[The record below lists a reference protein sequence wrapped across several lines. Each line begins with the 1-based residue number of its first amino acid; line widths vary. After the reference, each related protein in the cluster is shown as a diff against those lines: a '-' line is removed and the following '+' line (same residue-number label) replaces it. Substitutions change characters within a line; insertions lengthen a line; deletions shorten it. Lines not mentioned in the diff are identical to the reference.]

1 MRLYLKYFSM
11 HLRAAMQY
19 KASFFLTAAG
29 QFIVSF
35 SAFLAIY
42 FLFQRCHAVE
52 GFRFE
57 QVLLCYAV
65 VLTAFALSECFFRGF
80 DTFAGIIG
88 NGEFD
93 RILVRPRN
101 EIFQVIATKIEF
113 TRIGR
118 LLQAVAVLIYALPA
132 SGVEWNA
139 ARIFTLVLM
148 ILGGVG
154 LFSGLFI
161 IYAGICFFTLE
172 GLEFMNIFTDGSK
185 EFGSYPMAVY
195 GKKLLRLYTY
205 VIPLACVQ
213 YYPLLFLL
221 GRENSPLYMLAPLA
235 GLLFLAPALLVWRIG
250 VRHYRSTG
258 S

>member
-42 FLFQRCHAVE
+42 FLFQRFHAVE

-195 GKKLLRLYTY
+195 GKKLLRLH
-205 VIPLACVQ
+205 LCH
-213 YYPLLFLL
+213 
-221 GRENSPLYMLAPLA
+221 SPRLRAVLP
-235 GLLFLAPALLVWRIG
+235 PALLAWAGKQPALHARPAGRAAVPSARAAG
-250 VRHYRSTG
+250 LAHRCAAL
-258 S
+258 

>member
-42 FLFQRCHAVE
+42 FLFQRFHAVE

-93 RILVRPRN
+93 RILVRPDLHPSADDSRRCGPIQRLVHHLCRN
-101 EIFQVIATKIEF
+101 
-113 TRIGR
+113 
-118 LLQAVAVLIYALPA
+118 
-132 SGVEWNA
+132 
-139 ARIFTLVLM
+139 
-148 ILGGVG
+148 
-154 LFSGLFI
+154 
-161 IYAGICFFTLE
+161 
-172 GLEFMNIFTDGSK
+172 
-185 EFGSYPMAVY
+185 
-195 GKKLLRLYTY
+195 
-205 VIPLACVQ
+205 
-213 YYPLLFLL
+213 LLF
-221 GRENSPLYMLAPLA
+221 YA
-235 GLLFLAPALLVWRIG
+235 
-250 VRHYRSTG
+250 
-258 S
+258 